1 MMRRVMTIFL
11 AVLLMG
17 VAAGTAPATEIAV
30 VDAERILAQSTPGK
44 KGQEHLNEVQKVL
57 QKGYNDL
64 VALYRGRENSPEAQE
79 IIRQGQ
85 AALEQQMAVERNAVL
100 AVLQSELMAATEAW
114 QKKNP
119 KVQAVVS
126 RQLLLGAVPKLDVT
140 SAVMKEMN
148 KRTPK
153 FAALPTVT
161 VNKPAPAQPAQK

>member
-1 MMRRVMTIFL
+1 MRRAMTIFL

-17 VAAGTAPATEIAV
+17 AAAGTAPATEIAV

-64 VALYRGRENSPEAQE
+64 VSLYRGRENSPEAQE

-119 KVQAVVS
+119 KIQAVVS

>member
-1 MMRRVMTIFL
+1 MTIFL

>member
-1 MMRRVMTIFL
+1 MRRVMTIFL

-161 VNKPAPAQPAQK
+161 VNKPAPAQPVQK

>member
-1 MMRRVMTIFL
+1 MRRVMTIFL

-119 KVQAVVS
+119 KIQAVVS

>member
-1 MMRRVMTIFL
+1 MRRAMTIFL

-17 VAAGTAPATEIAV
+17 AAAGTAPATEIAV

-119 KVQAVVS
+119 KIQAVVS

>member
-1 MMRRVMTIFL
+1 MRRVMTIFL

>member
-1 MMRRVMTIFL
+1 MRRAMTIFL

>member
-1 MMRRVMTIFL
+1 MRRVMTIFL

-79 IIRQGQ
+79 IIRPRWSSRWRSS
-85 AALEQQMAVERNAVL
+85 AMPCWRFCSRN
-100 AVLQSELMAATEAW
+100 
-114 QKKNP
+114 
-119 KVQAVVS
+119 
-126 RQLLLGAVPKLDVT
+126 
-140 SAVMKEMN
+140 
-148 KRTPK
+148 
-153 FAALPTVT
+153 
-161 VNKPAPAQPAQK
+161 

>member
-1 MMRRVMTIFL
+1 MWRVYDETSDDDFSGGI
-11 AVLLMG
+11 ADG
-17 VAAGTAPATEIAV
+17 CGGGTAPATEIAV

-100 AVLQSELMAATEAW
+100 AVC
-114 QKKNP
+114 
-119 KVQAVVS
+119 S
-126 RQLLLGAVPKLDVT
+126 R
-140 SAVMKEMN
+140 N
-148 KRTPK
+148 
-153 FAALPTVT
+153 
-161 VNKPAPAQPAQK
+161 

>member
-1 MMRRVMTIFL
+1 
-11 AVLLMG
+11 MG

-119 KVQAVVS
+119 KIQAVVS

>member
-1 MMRRVMTIFL
+1 MRRVMTIFL

-17 VAAGTAPATEIAV
+17 VAAGTAPTTEIAV

>member
-1 MMRRVMTIFL
+1 MTIFL

-17 VAAGTAPATEIAV
+17 AAAGTAPATEIAV

-119 KVQAVVS
+119 KIQAVVS

>member
-1 MMRRVMTIFL
+1 MRRVMTIFL

-161 VNKPAPAQPAQK
+161 VNKPAPALPAQK

>member
-1 MMRRVMTIFL
+1 MRRVMTIFL

-17 VAAGTAPATEIAV
+17 VAAETAPATEIAV

-119 KVQAVVS
+119 KIQAVVS

>member
-1 MMRRVMTIFL
+1 MRRVMTIFL

-44 KGQEHLNEVQKVL
+44 NGQEHLNEVQKVL

>member
-1 MMRRVMTIFL
+1 MRRVMTIFL

-119 KVQAVVS
+119 KIRAVVS

>member
-1 MMRRVMTIFL
+1 MRRAMTVFL
-11 AVLLMG
+11 AVLLLG

>member
-1 MMRRVMTIFL
+1 M
-11 AVLLMG
+11 
-17 VAAGTAPATEIAV
+17 
-30 VDAERILAQSTPGK
+30 
-44 KGQEHLNEVQKVL
+44 
-57 QKGYNDL
+57 
-64 VALYRGRENSPEAQE
+64 
-79 IIRQGQ
+79 
-85 AALEQQMAVERNAVL
+85 L

>member
-1 MMRRVMTIFL
+1 MRRVMTIFL

-126 RQLLLGAVPKLDVT
+126 RQLLLGADSKLDVT